1 MKVCRVRAALRLV
14 PIIYVLLSSN
24 CATGVGVALVTLLLL
39 FITFESNEKGNGAPY
54 SPHVLSPV
62 LEKPPLE
69 V

>member
-1 MKVCRVRAALRLV
+1 MKVCRVSAALWLV
-14 PIIYVLLSSN
+14 PIIYVLLSSD
-24 CATGVGVALVTLLLL
+24 CATGVALVTLLLL
-39 FITFESNEKGNGAPY
+39 FITLRAPY